1 MNASYK
7 FVLELFL
14 RHTLHPGLLLLL
26 SPTNLHGLLL
36 LTRATE
42 DVYVWSAR
50 VLTMHAALQVKVTT
64 H

>member
-1 MNASYK
+1 M
-7 FVLELFL
+7 VTQ
-14 RHTLHPGLLLLL
+14 HTLHPGLLLLL